1 MRCWLPRRAE
11 NAMNTAARWAGKCVW
26 VTRPARQAGA
36 LCDAIRARGGDAL
49 AVPLLEI
56 LPPDAAEAAAVR
68 ECARSARAGDVF
80 FFVSPNA
87 VHHGWPLLR
96 EAGLP
101 EGVRFAA
108 VGQGSQRALQDAGCA
123 QVIAPTAGFDSEA
136 VLALGAFGR
145 DAIAG
150 RTVFIVRGDAGRPL
164 LGEVLRERGAQV
176 RYVPCYHRQL
186 ARAQEVA
193 PVVARARA
201 GTLNAAILTSSEAAR
216 ALTQVFSPPEQAAIC
231 ALPFFCTHR
240 RVMESARQAGVKT
253 LHLAEAGDEGLIL
266 ALESQ
271 L

>member
-1 MRCWLPRRAE
+1 
-11 NAMNTAARWAGKCVW
+11 MNTAARWAGKCVW
-26 VTRPARQAGA
+26 VTRPARQALA
-36 LCDAIRARGGDAL
+36 LCDAIRARGGQAL

-145 DAIAG
+145 DA
-150 RTVFIVRGDAGRPL
+150 GRPL

-253 LHLAEAGDEGLIL
+253 VHLAEAGDEGLIL